1 MVYNPATSPWQCECS
16 DGWVSAGSTCVSKE
30 GLEKLED
37 DRYMESSDFVTYY
50 DVIDAEGEVEDPPV
64 TVEGSAVYRE
74 LYIASAIGC
83 RDDGNPQACQTLAN
97 LCVLQLYNER
107 TAACRLFKDLTGKKV
122 KDIDEDTGEG
132 DADTDADTATTATD
146 EEKNNNAV
154 WKEGLP
160 WLYYSQRGEETK
172 DVSEVLA
179 ETLDLTV
186 AFEAEED
193 ERRAHIQA
201 AGEIPKEERRP
212 CRMRRC
218 RACRDQFYEG
228 CPLVLGPDA
237 NEDSVGLWG

>member
-30 GLEKLED
+30 SSEKLENE
-37 DRYMESSDFVTYY
+37 RGGVYYSDAKYKVTYY
-50 DVIDAEGEVEDPPV
+50 NLIDAEGEVEESPETID
-64 TVEGSAVYRE
+64 SAVYRE

-83 RDDGNPQACQTLAN
+83 LDDGNPQACQTLAN
-97 LCVLQLYNER
+97 LCVLQLYDET
-107 TAACRLFKDLTGKKV
+107 TAACMLFKDLTGKKV
-122 KDIDEDTGEG
+122 EDIDEDTGEG

-146 EEKNNNAV
+146 EEKKNNAV

-186 AFEAEED
+186 AFEVEEGGGGATAQSRD
-193 ERRAHIQA
+193 TLTYYLARYSLE
-201 AGEIPKEERRP
+201 GE
-212 CRMRRC
+212 
-218 RACRDQFYEG
+218 F
-228 CPLVLGPDA
+228 
-237 NEDSVGLWG
+237 